1 MLYCCFTAASLQM
14 FNHLLEKKMTIEWEY
29 GPVKCRKLF
38 LQGVDVP
45 FGICV

>member
-1 MLYCCFTAASLQM
+1 M

-45 FGICV
+45 FGTCVFEYRSCAAAVE